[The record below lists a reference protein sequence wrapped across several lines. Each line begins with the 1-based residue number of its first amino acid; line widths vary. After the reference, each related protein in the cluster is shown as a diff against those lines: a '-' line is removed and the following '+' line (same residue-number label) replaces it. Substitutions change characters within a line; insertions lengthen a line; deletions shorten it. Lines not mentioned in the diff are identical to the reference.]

1 MRMLLHFKTV
11 RRSGFWLTEVLRDIW
26 SALHPT
32 DAGLTWPYFL
42 EDTANPDVTP
52 FQRID
57 LILTRGNGVEAES
70 EQLVGTT
77 PINGI
82 WASDH
87 AGVVATLKL
96 LP

>member
-1 MRMLLHFKTV
+1 MR
-11 RRSGFWLTEVLRDIW
+11 
-26 SALHPT
+26 
-32 DAGLTWPYFL
+32 WPYFW
-42 EDTANPDVTP
+42 EDTTTPDVTP

-57 LILTRGNGVEAES
+57 LILTRGEGLVPES
-70 EQLVGTT
+70 EQLIGAA